1 MLIKEEKMNNGSEN
15 KNKPNGS
22 PAKLIAAI
30 AAALLVLGEASG
42 FNAAV
47 GIFSALFIGII
58 TFFVVISVQ
67 KKRGESSGNGTSENN
82 TGAANNANQKREFK
96 PQHFDMSKFTG
107 KAGEGSLSKR
117 LTEKMREDFS
127 RCDDDHEHVEPSIN
141 ASADEKRASQ
151 LKEMLRNGIIEKE
164 EYNILMRKFGIK

>member
-1 MLIKEEKMNNGSEN
+1 MNNGSGN
-15 KNKPNGS
+15 KNNPNGS

-47 GIFSALFIGII
+47 GILTILFIGIAI
-58 TFFVVISVQ
+58 LFVAISVQ
-67 KKRGESSGNGTSENN
+67 KKRAESSD

-141 ASADEKRASQ
+141 ASAEEKRASQ